1 MRLSTKILAAGLFL
15 LAGASAGLTQEV
27 YPSRVIK
34 VVVPTTPGAVTD
46 IIARVVAK
54 TLSESLGQ
62 SVIVDNRP
70 GGDELL
76 GGEVVAKSPPDG
88 YTLLVGSNG
97 GITSSPQLHKDK
109 RFDPIKDLTPV
120 FMLGQ
125 ITPVMAVPSS
135 MPVKT
140 VKEFI
145 DYVKSKPGQ
154 LNYGSFGNGSYSH
167 VAMEDFKKRT
177 GIEILH
183 VPYRGAAPAW
193 TAVLRNEAAV
203 MISNFGSARGHVES
217 GAVRVIAAAGPKRS
231 HFLPDVPTIGETVP
245 GFGTGAW
252 WGVFGPANMPQPVV
266 DKIRATLAKAMTT
279 EEMKKVYDTNTLE
292 PIEMTQAEFVKFI
305 NDDQAYWADQ
315 FKQAGLK
322 PE

>member
-1 MRLSTKILAAGLFL
+1 MRFSTKLLAAGLFL
-15 LAGASAGLTQEV
+15 ALGATAGNAQEV

-34 VVVPTTPGAVTD
+34 IVVPTTPGAVTD

-54 TLSESLGQ
+54 MLSDSLGQ

-76 GGEVVAKSPPDG
+76 GGETVAKSAPDG

-109 RFDPIKDLTPV
+109 RFDPIKDLTPI

-125 ITPVMAVPSS
+125 VTPVMAVPSS

-177 GIEILH
+177 GTEILH

-217 GAVRVIAAAGPKRS
+217 GAVRIIAAAGPKRS
-231 HFLPDVPTIGETVP
+231 RFLPDLPTIGETLP
-245 GFGTGAW
+245 GFSTGAW

-266 DKIRATLAKAMTT
+266 DKIRGALIKAMTT
-279 EEMKKVYDTNTLE
+279 EEMKRVYDTNTLE
-292 PIEMTQAEFVKFI
+292 PIEMTQPQFVKFI
-305 NDDQAYWADQ
+305 SDDHSALSPAFLNCSAQ
-315 FKQAGLK
+315 
-322 PE
+322 